1 MAGKS
6 TTTSQ
11 PANDSPALAAIR
23 DMQGAG
29 FASMSTMGAAW
40 LEAMSDLNSE
50 VLSFVADRVK
60 EDVQTQ
66 HQILHCKSLSEV
78 QQIQAEFVQ
87 KAVDQYSAETGK
99 LVELSKVAMANLPAA
114 KIMPD

>member
-1 MAGKS
+1 MAEKS
-6 TTTSQ
+6 TTKSQ
-11 PANDSPALAAIR
+11 PVDDNPALAAIR

-29 FASMSTMGAAW
+29 FASASTMGSAW
-40 LEAMSDLNSE
+40 LEAMSDLGSE
-50 VLSFVADRVK
+50 VLSFVAERVK

-66 HQILHCKSLSEV
+66 HQLLHAKSLTEV
-78 QQIQAEFVQ
+78 QHLQAEFVQ

-99 LVELSKVAMANLPAA
+99 LVELSKVAVAKLPAA